1 MDQRILTPEEFEK
14 QLLDGPPGSMTL
26 LLHNYRALTEKVER
40 LEQHIR
46 IAKSRLE
53 QALEGL

>member
-1 MDQRILTPEEFEK
+1 MDLRILTAEEFEQ
-14 QLLDGPPGSMTL
+14 QLLDGPPGSVTL
-26 LLHNYRALTEKVER
+26 LLHNYRALDEKVKR

-46 IAKSRLE
+46 IAKARLE